1 MSRNIKLCKLLP
13 AKNALKRKPDVI
25 QASAVVS
32 RNNETMWLAVNATNS
47 QCRLLF
53 SFHWQI
59 SPEPETVSPYF
70 SPIQTR
76 NKRKHIKI
84 QTEETLTKK
93 PISKIVAKAVIKQE
107 AIDAIEA
114 FASTSKPKEEIK
126 LEKIDVKKEKVVVR
140 AAETAVKREKVSSKK
155 QKAKLEADE
164 IKKEII
170 EAVPVNDEPLA
181 EAKWQPK
188 NWQQMIENIR
198 EMRKTRL
205 APVDTMGCHKCS
217 DETASEK
224 VIFSFPRFQFQCFT
238 QKK

>member
-1 MSRNIKLCKLLP
+1 MSRNIKLCNKFLP

-32 RNNETMWLAVNATNS
+32 RTKKKSKFSTMWLTVNATSTQWSNN
-47 QCRLLF
+47 LF
-53 SFHWQI
+53 LFHWQI
-59 SPEPETVSPYF
+59 SPETVSPYF

-84 QTEETLTKK
+84 QTEETLAKK

-114 FASTSKPKEEIK
+114 FASTSKPKEKIK
-126 LEKIDVKKEKVVVR
+126 LEKVGVKKEKVIAH
-140 AAETAVKREKVSSKK
+140 AAETTVKREKVSPKK
-155 QKAKLEADE
+155 QKAKPEVDE
-164 IKKEII
+164 IKKETI
-170 EAVPVNDEPLA
+170 EAVPAKDEPLA
-181 EAKWQPK
+181 EAKWEPK

-198 EMRKTRL
+198 EMRKTRS

-224 VIFSFPRFQFQCFT
+224 VIFSFHSNSN
-238 QKK
+238 